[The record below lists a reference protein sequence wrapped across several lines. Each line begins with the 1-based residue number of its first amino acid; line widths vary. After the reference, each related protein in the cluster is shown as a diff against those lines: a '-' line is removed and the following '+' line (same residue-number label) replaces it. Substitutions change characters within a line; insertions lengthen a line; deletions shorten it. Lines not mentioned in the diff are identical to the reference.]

1 MSMRWDPFRDAV
13 SLREAMDRLLE
24 ESFIHPRGGQ
34 RSGRGAQ
41 TLPIDMWEATDRL
54 MVRVALPGAKP
65 EAEDVSITVDRNI
78 LAIRVR
84 LPGVADEESEDKGSG
99 ERGHQIRWLYRELP
113 RGEFSR
119 TVELP
124 IEVDAENAH
133 AHFGDGLLL
142 LTLPKAQAARPR
154 QIKVTPGGGQSG
166 DSEPSGQ
173 ERQADQARERSSEAQ
188 ARSTAQ

>member
-166 DSEPSGQ
+166 DSEPPGQ
-173 ERQADQARERSSEAQ
+173 EKKP
-188 ARSTAQ
+188 